1 MGFDTQGKI
10 DFILILGMSKGKEN
24 SVKTLVSRGA
34 GIYKEGVDAWRVSS
48 TYRKFLVKSAVMQK
62 ISITQGSC
70 DNDVDPVDRN
80 YCEF

>member
-34 GIYKEGVDAWRVSS
+34 G
-48 TYRKFLVKSAVMQK
+48 KS
-62 ISITQGSC
+62 I
-70 DNDVDPVDRN
+70 
-80 YCEF
+80 